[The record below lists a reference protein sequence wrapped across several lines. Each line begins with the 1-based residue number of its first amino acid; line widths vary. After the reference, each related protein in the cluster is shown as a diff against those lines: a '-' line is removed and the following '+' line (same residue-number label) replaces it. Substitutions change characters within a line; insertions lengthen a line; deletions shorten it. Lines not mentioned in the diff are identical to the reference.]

1 MAAPAEAC
9 EAPEAANPQ
18 RKDKAKENDM
28 TTRKKTVPPAV
39 KARRSAAKAVR
50 SARTTGEMLRETWG
64 AAVTALTAAEEEM
77 ARQVRRMLRR
87 NRITPADAATALA
100 ELRVRFARERARARR
115 RIDSGASDI
124 AARLDHERK
133 SVTRAL
139 DSAVHGALAS
149 FNIPSRQEVAQLTRK
164 VDELSR
170 RIEGLRAS
178 RRRPAARKTARP
190 ARGI

>member
-1 MAAPAEAC
+1 MTRRQKAAP
-9 EAPEAANPQ
+9 PAA
-18 RKDKAKENDM
+18 R
-28 TTRKKTVPPAV
+28 
-39 KARRSAAKAVR
+39 ARRSARKAVR

-64 AAVTALTAAEEEM
+64 TAVTALTAAEEEM
-77 ARQVRRMLRR
+77 ARQLRRMLRR

-115 RIDSGASDI
+115 RIDSGASEI

-133 SVTRAL
+133 SVARAL

-170 RIEGLRAS
+170 RIEGLRKGS
-178 RRRPAARKTARP
+178 RRAAIHKRARP
-190 ARGI
+190 A

>member
-1 MAAPAEAC
+1 
-9 EAPEAANPQ
+9 
-18 RKDKAKENDM
+18 M
-28 TTRKKTVPPAV
+28 TTRKKAIPPAAQ
-39 KARRSAAKAVR
+39 ARRSARKAVR

-77 ARQVRRMLRR
+77 ARQLRRMLRR

-100 ELRVRFARERARARR
+100 DLRGRFARERARARR
-115 RIDSGASDI
+115 RIDGGVGEI

-133 SVTRAL
+133 SVARAL

-149 FNIPSRQEVAQLTRK
+149 FNIPSRQEVARLTRK

-170 RIEGLRAS
+170 RIEGLRTARHGESGSSS
-178 RRRPAARKTARP
+178 RHAGSGGPRRAAARKTARA
-190 ARGI
+190 ARA

>member
-1 MAAPAEAC
+1 
-9 EAPEAANPQ
+9 
-18 RKDKAKENDM
+18 M
-28 TTRKKTVPPAV
+28 TTRKKATPPAAR
-39 KARRSAAKAVR
+39 ARRSARKAVR

-64 AAVTALTAAEEEM
+64 AAVTALTSAEEEM
-77 ARQVRRMLRR
+77 ARQLRRMLRR

-100 ELRVRFARERARARR
+100 ELRVRFARERVRARR
-115 RIDSGASDI
+115 RIDSGAADI

-139 DSAVHGALAS
+139 DAAAHRALAS

-170 RIEGLRAS
+170 RIESLRTRP
-178 RRRPAARKTARP
+178 RRTSGRKTARA
-190 ARGI
+190 ARA